1 MSTKP
6 YTYKIKSIVRYID
19 GDTVDVLIDLGF
31 DIITKKRVRLY
42 GINAPEIRTRDL
54 EEKESG
60 KAAKV
65 YLESACALS
74 EPTSCLL
81 LESVGIGKFGRV
93 LGNIYN
99 DNININQLM
108 ITEGYA
114 TEYYGR

>member
-1 MSTKP
+1 MSANP
-6 YTYKIKSIVRYID
+6 YTYKIKNIVRYVD

-31 DIITKKRVRLY
+31 DITIKKRVRLY
-42 GINAPEIRTRDL
+42 GINTPEIRTRDL
-54 EEKESG
+54 VEKKAG
-60 KAAKV
+60 FAAKT
-65 YLESACALS
+65 YLEEACALS
-74 EPTSCLL
+74 ESTSCLL

-108 ITEGYA
+108 ISEGHA